1 MYLLTWIEDFKKDLR
16 HGIRGLSAN
25 PLFTAV
31 AILTLAL
38 GIGANTAIFSVL
50 NAVVLRM
57 LPVRDP
63 QQLVF
68 FRCTGQPD
76 GASNTGDS
84 ETSFSNHVFDQ
95 MRRDKQAFSD
105 VMAYVPLGLN
115 KIAVRAGR
123 LPEEAS
129 AQMVSGNYF
138 TGLGVTPEC
147 GRLLTPSDESQ
158 HTATAVV
165 SYGYWNRRF
174 AHNCNAV
181 GQQISINQVPLTIVG
196 VAGPHFTG
204 LSGDPVDVWIPL
216 QTRPEL
222 HAWGMPDSDLYKDQN
237 WWCLLVAARLA
248 PGVSRTQAE
257 AQANPLFRHSAYE
270 PLGGKP
276 QRGEHPTVLSL
287 VEARG
292 LNGYRDGFA
301 KPLTMLLVMVGLI
314 LLIACG
320 NVSLLL
326 AARNTAR
333 RREFSVR
340 LALGGSR
347 GRLFRQLFTE
357 SLLLVVAGAVLGWLF
372 AFAAS
377 RALGSWSGIEAD
389 LSPDW
394 RVLLFTLAISLLAGL
409 ISGLA
414 PLLGIAS
421 IQIGEALKTSA
432 ATGYRHRART
442 RTGQITT
449 ALQVAL
455 CLVLL
460 TGAALLVRSLRNL
473 ETVNLGFKTEGL
485 LVYGVTPHFSNHD
498 ESQAIAFYRELLDR
512 MRSLPGVESVTL
524 MQNRIGSDW
533 SNNTGA
539 VVDSRRPE
547 TSSDILR
554 WNAVGPDYFQTLGVG
569 LLYGRDINDAD
580 TQKSEKVA
588 IVNQTFVNRFLKGRR
603 ALGHTVSFTSKFA
616 FTIVGVAEDSKY
628 TNVREQPMP
637 MAYFPYTQL
646 GGLGTMHVELRA
658 AGNPIRLLPAV
669 QRSLADYAPD
679 LAMLQPMTE
688 QKQFDE
694 SISGDKLI
702 ARLALFFGL
711 LAVVLVATGLYGT
724 IAYNVNRRTSELG
737 IRIALGAAQ
746 SQVLWL
752 ILREGLLICSIGIA
766 VGLPVAFG
774 ATRLLASQLYGL
786 KPGDPLSMAAAIL
799 GILVVTG
806 AACLIPARRAALVDP
821 TVALRNE

>member
-1 MYLLTWIEDFKKDLR
+1 MRPFTWIEDLQKDLR
-16 HGIRGLSAN
+16 QGLRGLAAN
-25 PLFTAV
+25 PLFTAIAV
-31 AILTLAL
+31 LTLAL

-63 QQLVF
+63 QQIVT
-68 FRCTGQPD
+68 FRCTGQPN

-84 ETSFSNHVFDQ
+84 ETSFSNYVFDQ
-95 MRRDKQAFSD
+95 LRRDKQVFSD

-115 KIAVRAGR
+115 KIAVRAGG

-138 TGLGVTPEC
+138 TGLEVTPEC
-147 GRLLTPSDESQ
+147 GRLLALSDETQ
-158 HTATAVV
+158 HTSTAVL

-181 GQQISINQVPLTIVG
+181 GQQISINGVPLTIVG
-196 VAGPHFTG
+196 VSRPGFTG

-222 HAWGMPDSDLYKDQN
+222 HAWGMPDSDLYKDRN
-237 WWCLLVAARLA
+237 WWCLLLAARLA
-248 PGVSRTQAE
+248 PGVSRAQAE
-257 AQANPLFRHSAYE
+257 AQANPLFRHAAYE

-276 QRGEHPTVLSL
+276 QRGEHPTRFFV

-292 LNGYRDGFA
+292 LSGYRESYA
-301 KPLTMLLVMVGLI
+301 KPLTMLLVMVGVI

-326 AARNTAR
+326 AARNAAR

-347 GRLFRQLFTE
+347 GRLFRQLLAE
-357 SLLLVVAGAVLGWLF
+357 SLLLVTAGAVLGWCF

-377 RALGSWSGIEAD
+377 HALGRWSGIEAD
-389 LSPDW
+389 LSPDA

-409 ISGLA
+409 VSGLA
-414 PLLGIAS
+414 PMAGLAS

-432 ATGYRHRART
+432 ATGYRDRAKART
-442 RTGQITT
+442 SQIIT

-455 CLVLL
+455 CFVLL
-460 TGAALLVRSLRNL
+460 AGSALLVRSLRNL
-473 ETVNLGFKTEGL
+473 ETVNLGFRTQGL
-485 LVYGVTPHFSNHD
+485 LVFGVTPHFNGHD
-498 ESQAIAFYRELLDR
+498 EHQAIAFYRALLDR

-524 MQNRIGSDW
+524 MQNRIGSNW

-539 VVDSRRPE
+539 VVDSRRPQSE
-547 TSSDILR
+547 SDMLR
-554 WNAVGPDYFQTLGVG
+554 WNAVGPDYLGTLGIR
-569 LLYGRDINDAD
+569 LINGRDLNDGD
-580 TQKSEKVA
+580 TQNAEKVA
-588 IVNQTFVNRFLKGRR
+588 VVNQTFANRFLGGRR

-616 FTIVGVAEDSKY
+616 YTIVGVAEDSKY
-628 TNVREQPMP
+628 TEVRESPIP
-637 MAYFPYTQL
+637 MAYFPYTQVP
-646 GGLGTMHVELRA
+646 GLGTMHVEVRTA
-658 AGNPIRLLPAV
+658 RNPIQLLPAV
-669 QRSLADYAPD
+669 QKSLADFAPD

-694 SISGDKLI
+694 SISGDRLI

-724 IAYNVNRRTSELG
+724 IAYNVNRRTPELG

-746 SQVLWL
+746 PQVLWL
-752 ILREGLLICSIGIA
+752 ILREGLLICGVGIL
-766 VGLPVAFG
+766 VGLPVAFA
-774 ATRLLASQLYGL
+774 ATRVLASQLYGL
-786 KPGDPLSMAAAIL
+786 KPGDPLSVAAAIS
-799 GILVVTG
+799 GILLVTA
-806 AACLIPARRAALVDP
+806 AACLVPARRAALVDP